1 MAGARRLRRL
11 LTAAV
16 VRPRAGAQLL
26 CAALLAVAGLL
37 VSLRIAAA
45 AAGVDQRGVDSG
57 QQDTNSQQRHDAERR
72 DERRGEQGRD
82 GDGNEKAERAG
93 AGERST
99 SSADDDTMRLGR
111 VLAAQAVANPA
122 LMPTAASSV
131 GSVVVRA
138 SGTAA
143 PAASTPSTPRAPAV
157 PLGAGASQPRQS
169 SAGGEP
175 VLVPVPVLPP
185 LALPSSPPPALTIS
199 PRSTGLGATFWAAV
213 ATLVAV
219 VAVLAARMV
228 RRSS

>member
-16 VRPRAGAQLL
+16 VRPRAGAQML

-72 DERRGEQGRD
+72 DEQGRD

-157 PLGAGASQPRQS
+157 PLGAGASQRPQS